1 MRERKINP
9 LHLKNKMLLQDLSV
23 PKNIEDLADLAVIDK
38 DIPLG
43 YTVLER
49 AMEEV
54 RKGNIDCFVAY
65 RKALRFL
72 AYYDFDKYCQ
82 YLELDREPEKRFY
95 LPRRNVLKV
104 LVDDLQDLEDRKIE
118 FLGISL
124 PPRVGKSTLCIFFM
138 TWIMGRHPNDA
149 SIMSGHSDK
158 LTDGFYRE
166 ILSIIDDTETYN
178 WHEIFPE
185 LKVVS
190 LSAKNETIDLDRK
203 KRFPTMTCRSVTGTL
218 TGAVEV
224 GNNGILYCDD
234 LVSDLEESLNP
245 QRLENKYNMYLNQL
259 KDRKKKMAR
268 ELMVGTRWNVLD
280 PLGRIQAQY
289 ENNPK
294 YRFRVMPALNENDE
308 SNFDYEFDLGFD
320 TKYYKDMRESIDD
333 ATWWAKYMGKP
344 YVREGIVF
352 NRDELNYYNG
362 VLPSDEPDR
371 IMAVCDVAW
380 GGGDSLSMPIAYIYG
395 DDIYIH
401 DWVFDNGD
409 KSVTKPIVM
418 EHLKSNNCQTARFE
432 ANNGGDE
439 YADDINRMLREKMGY
454 SMNIKSVRASGKS
467 GKVARILQYAPD
479 IKKFYFRDYHNR
491 NKQYQKAMEELCTF
505 VQIGKNLHDDAPDSL
520 AMLAEELVTGYLKPV
535 KFTKRLF

>member
-54 RKGNIDCFVAY
+54 RKGNIDCFKAY

-362 VLPSDEPDR
+362 VLPSEEPDR

-418 EHLKSNNCQTARFE
+418 EHLKGNNCQTARFE